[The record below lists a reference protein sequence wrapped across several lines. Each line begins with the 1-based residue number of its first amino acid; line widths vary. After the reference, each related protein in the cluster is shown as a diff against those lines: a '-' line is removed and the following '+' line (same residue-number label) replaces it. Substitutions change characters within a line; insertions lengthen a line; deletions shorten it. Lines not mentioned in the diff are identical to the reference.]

1 VKRLFVGTLLI
12 VALVLCALVANALV
26 SVEPKLARNSSTYEI
41 NPLFTPLLER
51 LQGLPVSEAITPIKD
66 IEGVTYQI
74 LMHYVVGFDPGRPVA
89 QQLFIYPIGQ
99 QWKLD
104 PLPSS
109 LIPVDQAERPDA
121 LFINGIRVWD
131 SLIVYFDDGNY
142 GEDLIG
148 APVTPFVYNQEKD
161 RYEQYFEKMGFFQL
175 RGDPS
180 QTIYLMPYGAWW
192 YSDDSLT
199 AKAKVAVD
207 NLPTALSLPL
217 AEKNLLEFANRLGL
231 DFTGQPITGAY
242 VAEDGL
248 FEMVFENIV
257 MVLDPSSP
265 NLPRLRNTAVLLGT
279 QPQELQPRSETPGI
293 TFFQRDGNLGYN
305 VFTVFYEYVR
315 LHNDLEFSGAP
326 ISHSYMVESYYLQC
340 FENYCLELHEDPSSP
355 GNYKIS
361 VLALGRRY
369 LDEIRRPKITPTPTV
384 QPMPSGKIRIWP
396 WVNSADVTQ
405 SQVPEIG
412 AAVFDKGIPMADM
425 EIYVT
430 VYLPNGEE
438 RVYMMPKTDVNGMTR
453 VSLDDLNA
461 ENGSILSYDVCLTGF
476 FPTDVCTSSGFYF
489 WTTK

>member
-1 VKRLFVGTLLI
+1 VKKILAGLLLI
-12 VALVLCALVANALV
+12 VALASCALIVNAWIGEAPRIT
-26 SVEPKLARNSSTYEI
+26 SKPDAYPI
-41 NPLFTPLLER
+41 NPLFSPLMER
-51 LQGLPVSEAITPIKD
+51 LKGLPVSEGITPIKE

-74 LMHYVVGFDPGRPVA
+74 LMHYVVGFDPGRPVV
-89 QQLFIYPIGQ
+89 QQLFIYPIGR

-109 LIPVDQAERPDA
+109 LIPVNQTERQDA

-131 SLIVYFDDGNY
+131 LLIAYFGNGNY

-148 APVTPFVYNQEKD
+148 APITPLVYNQEKD

-180 QTIYLMPYGAWW
+180 ETVYLMPYGAWW
-192 YSDDSLT
+192 FSEDSKT
-199 AKAKVAVD
+199 AKAKVAMD

-231 DFTGQPITGAY
+231 DFTGQPVTGAY
-242 VAEDGL
+242 IADDGK

-265 NLPRLRNTAVLLGT
+265 TLPRLRNVSVLLGT
-279 QPQELQPRSETPGI
+279 QPQELQARSDTTGI
-293 TFFQRDGNLGYN
+293 TFFQRENNLGYN
-305 VFTVFYEYVR
+305 VFSVFYEYVR

-340 FENYCLELHEDPSSP
+340 FENYCLELRENPASP
-355 GNYKIS
+355 GNYNIS
-361 VLALGRRY
+361 VLALGQRY
-369 LDEIRRPKITPTPTV
+369 LEEIRRPKLTPTPTV

-412 AAVFDKGIPMADM
+412 AGVFDKGVPMANM
-425 EIYVT
+425 EVYVT

-438 RVYMMPKTDVNGMTR
+438 RVYMMPLTDINGMTQ
-453 VSLDDLNA
+453 VALADLEA
-461 ENGSILSYDVCLTGF
+461 ENGSILSYDVCLTGL
-476 FPTDVCTSSGFYF
+476 FPTDVCTSSGFYY
-489 WTTK
+489 WTTR